1 MIRCELNDHLH
12 HDFTLCSLSQAIMPS
27 KRHEPSSGSSR
38 SAEKGRIS
46 IHEHDKRPHEP
57 APRLS
62 HLEHLTVHVSD
73 NSIRSLA
80 GATSAIASSII
91 TSPLDVVKIKL
102 QGRGGLQLW
111 TLDSVRK
118 RRSFQER
125 GLIGTG
131 RAIWHE
137 GGFIGM
143 YRGLGPT
150 MLANIPRGAI
160 YFTVYHKI
168 NDSLKKV
175 FSQQQTC
182 VCSSISA
189 VTGGTV
195 SILFT
200 NPLWVIKTRL
210 ISQSSKSTKNTPRE
224 YKSAIDVAQ
233 KMYCREG
240 AASFY
245 SGLTPALL
253 GVTHLAVQF
262 PLYEQFKIYL
272 TGSGLGNWH
281 EGQEW
286 LQILG
291 VFTASVASKA
301 CATIATYPHEVVRT
315 RLQTQQKVYP
325 SSPIEHARA
334 RDGGGLLMRGSSS
347 QSEKVCKAGKIW
359 ERFPQLNRGVMS
371 TLETILREE
380 GWRALYSGMGTSLI
394 GAIPASAMTM
404 LVYEAVVWQIKK
416 SRTQGKGKLEMQDI
430 TETWC
435 L

>member
-1 MIRCELNDHLH
+1 
-12 HDFTLCSLSQAIMPS
+12 MPS
-27 KRHEPSSGSSR
+27 KRHEPSSGSSQ

-62 HLEHLTVHVSD
+62 HLEHLTVRVSD

-80 GATSAIASSII
+80 GATSAIASSIV
-91 TSPLDVVKIKL
+91 TSPLDVMKIKL

-111 TLDSVRK
+111 TLDPVRK

-137 GGFIGM
+137 GGFIGIKSP
-143 YRGLGPT
+143 L
-150 MLANIPRGAI
+150 L
-160 YFTVYHKI
+160 
-168 NDSLKKV
+168 
-175 FSQQQTC
+175 
-182 VCSSISA
+182 
-189 VTGGTV
+189 
-195 SILFT
+195 SILSKLSRVVLTSAKRPTTDLGMLKHICSYWRYLFYIIHESIMGYQNQT
-200 NPLWVIKTRL
+200 H
-210 ISQSSKSTKNTPRE
+210 IS
-224 YKSAIDVAQ
+224 
-233 KMYCREG
+233 
-240 AASFY
+240 
-245 SGLTPALL
+245 
-253 GVTHLAVQF
+253 
-262 PLYEQFKIYL
+262 IYL

-291 VFTASVASKA
+291 VLTASVASKA

-347 QSEKVCKAGKIW
+347 QSEKVCNAGKIW
-359 ERFPQLNRGVMS
+359 ERFPRLNRGIMS

-404 LVYEAVVWQIKK
+404 LVYEVVVWQVKK

>member
-1 MIRCELNDHLH
+1 
-12 HDFTLCSLSQAIMPS
+12 MPS
-27 KRHEPSSGSSR
+27 KRHEPSSGSSQ
-38 SAEKGRIS
+38 SAEKGHIS
-46 IHEHDKRPHEP
+46 IHEHDKCPHEP

-62 HLEHLTVHVSD
+62 HLEHLTVRVSD
-73 NSIRSLA
+73 NLIRSLA
-80 GATSAIASSII
+80 GATSAIASSIV

-102 QGRGGLQLW
+102 QGRGGLQL
-111 TLDSVRK
+111 K

-143 YRGLGPT
+143 YQGLGPT

-175 FSQQQTC
+175 FSK
-182 VCSSISA
+182 SPFISA
-189 VTGGTV
+189 VTGGTF

-210 ISQSSKSTKNTPRE
+210 ISQSSNFTKNTPRE

-281 EGQEW
+281 EGQER

-291 VFTASVASKA
+291 VLTASVASKA

-325 SSPIEHARA
+325 SSPIEHARV
-334 RDGGGLLMRGSSS
+334 RDGRGLLMRGSSS
-347 QSEKVCKAGKIW
+347 QSEKILGEISPT
-359 ERFPQLNRGVMS
+359 RSGDYS
-371 TLETILREE
+371 TLEMILREE

>member
-1 MIRCELNDHLH
+1 
-12 HDFTLCSLSQAIMPS
+12 MPS
-27 KRHEPSSGSSR
+27 KRHEPSSGSSQG
-38 SAEKGRIS
+38 AEKGRTG

-62 HLEHLTVHVSD
+62 HLEHLTVRVSD

-80 GATSAIASSII
+80 GATSAIASSIV
-91 TSPLDVVKIKL
+91 TSPLDVMKIKL

-143 YRGLGPT
+143 YQGLGPT

-175 FSQQQTC
+175 F
-182 VCSSISA
+182 
-189 VTGGTV
+189 
-195 SILFT
+195 
-200 NPLWVIKTRL
+200 R
-210 ISQSSKSTKNTPRE
+210 
-224 YKSAIDVAQ
+224 
-233 KMYCREG
+233 
-240 AASFY
+240 
-245 SGLTPALL
+245 
-253 GVTHLAVQF
+253 
-262 PLYEQFKIYL
+262 
-272 TGSGLGNWH
+272 LGNWH

-291 VFTASVASKA
+291 VLTASVASKA

-315 RLQTQQKVYP
+315 RLQTQQKVYL

-347 QSEKVCKAGKIW
+347 QSEKVCNAGKIW
-359 ERFPQLNRGVMS
+359 ERFPRLNWGVMS
-371 TLETILREE
+371 TLEMISREE

-416 SRTQGKGKLEMQDI
+416 SRTQGKRKLEMQDI
-430 TETWC
+430 PEMSRSMSTLPTGSGLIQLENGAYVPGFHWNLINTHSLEQQGLYFQHNGLGRSLLLRLLNLPW
-435 L
+435 LL

>member
-1 MIRCELNDHLH
+1 
-12 HDFTLCSLSQAIMPS
+12 MPS
-27 KRHEPSSGSSR
+27 KRHEPSSGSSQ
-38 SAEKGRIS
+38 SAEKGHIS
-46 IHEHDKRPHEP
+46 IHEHDKCPHEP

-62 HLEHLTVHVSD
+62 HLEHLTVRVSD

-80 GATSAIASSII
+80 GATSAIASSIV

-143 YRGLGPT
+143 YQGLGPT

-175 FSQQQTC
+175 F
-182 VCSSISA
+182 I
-189 VTGGTV
+189 TGGTF

-210 ISQSSKSTKNTPRE
+210 ISQSSNSTKNTPRE

-281 EGQEW
+281 EGQER

-291 VFTASVASKA
+291 VLTASVASKA

-325 SSPIEHARA
+325 STQIEHARV

-359 ERFPQLNRGVMS
+359 ERFPRLNRGVMS

-416 SRTQGKGKLEMQDI
+416 SRTQGTEKLERQGGGQ
-430 TETWC
+430 
-435 L
+435 

>member
-1 MIRCELNDHLH
+1 
-12 HDFTLCSLSQAIMPS
+12 MPS
-27 KRHEPSSGSSR
+27 KRHEPSSGSSQG
-38 SAEKGRIS
+38 AEKGRTG

-62 HLEHLTVHVSD
+62 HLEHLTVRVSD

-80 GATSAIASSII
+80 GATSAIASSIV
-91 TSPLDVVKIKL
+91 TSPLDVMKIKL

-137 GGFIGM
+137 GGFIGIKSP
-143 YRGLGPT
+143 L
-150 MLANIPRGAI
+150 L
-160 YFTVYHKI
+160 
-168 NDSLKKV
+168 
-175 FSQQQTC
+175 
-182 VCSSISA
+182 
-189 VTGGTV
+189 
-195 SILFT
+195 SIL
-200 NPLWVIKTRL
+200 
-210 ISQSSKSTKNTPRE
+210 SKIWRVVLT
-224 YKSAIDVAQ
+224 SAKRPTIDVGML
-233 KMYCREG
+233 KHICSYWRYF
-240 AASFY
+240 FY
-245 SGLTPALL
+245 IIHESIIGYQNQ
-253 GVTHLAVQF
+253 THISRIQVCHRRSS
-262 PLYEQFKIYL
+262 EDIYL

-291 VFTASVASKA
+291 VLTASVASKA

-315 RLQTQQKVYP
+315 RLQTQQKVYL

-347 QSEKVCKAGKIW
+347 QSEKVCNAGKIW
-359 ERFPQLNRGVMS
+359 ERFPRLNWGVMS
-371 TLETILREE
+371 TLEMISREE

-416 SRTQGKGKLEMQDI
+416 SRTQGKRKLEMQDI
-430 TETWC
+430 PVHTTR
-435 L
+435 